1 MKFRKKLLRT
11 SLLIAGTFL
20 LLSSGCKSVFLSPS
34 EAETQTPAITITP
47 VIEPSISPTPTEISG
62 PMAAIVNGEGI
73 PLDFFESEVA
83 RYKLAMQNL
92 GVELP
97 AEEVII
103 ETVLNDLIEQV
114 LLSQAAREGGY
125 ELTDALIAER
135 TTNLA
140 EEMGGQA
147 VLDEWMVAQGY
158 TSQQFETS
166 MRLSIGAA
174 WQRNAIIETVTE
186 AVEQVHARQIFART
200 EAGANRAFTSLN
212 SGADFDDLAWEFNP
226 ETGGELG
233 WFPRGYL
240 TVPQVE
246 EAAFTLPVGQY
257 SEIIASELG
266 YHIVMVIERSDS
278 RLLTTDALQTLQRQ
292 ALSDWIT
299 AAVDQAQF
307 EVLVP

>member
-1 MKFRKKLLRT
+1 
-11 SLLIAGTFL
+11 
-20 LLSSGCKSVFLSPS
+20 
-34 EAETQTPAITITP
+34 
-47 VIEPSISPTPTEISG
+47 
-62 PMAAIVNGEGI
+62 MAAIVNGEGL

-125 ELTDALIAER
+125 GLTDVLIAER
-135 TTNLA
+135 TANLA

-147 VLDEWMVAQGY
+147 VLDEWMAAQGY
-158 TSQQFETS
+158 TPQQFETS

-174 WQRNAIIETVTE
+174 WQRNAVIATVPE

-212 SGADFDDLAWEFNP
+212 SGAEFDDLAWEFNP

-257 SEIIASELG
+257 SEIITSELG

-278 RLLTTDALQTLQRQ
+278 RLLTTDAWQTLQRQ

-299 AAVDQAQF
+299 AAVDQAQI

>member
-20 LLSSGCKSVFLSPS
+20 LLLSGCQSVFLPPT
-34 EAETQTPAITITP
+34 EAETQSPAITNTP
-47 VIEPSISPTPTEISG
+47 VIEASISPTPTEISG

-73 PLDFFESEVA
+73 PLDFFDSEVA

-103 ETVLNDLIEQV
+103 ETVLNDLIEQL
-114 LLSQAAREGGY
+114 LLSQAAREGSY

-135 TTNLA
+135 TANLA

-158 TSQQFETS
+158 TPQQFETS

-174 WQRNAIIETVTE
+174 WQRNAIIETVPE

-212 SGADFDDLAWEFNP
+212 SGAEFDDLAWEFNP

-233 WFPRGYL
+233 WFSRGYL

-266 YHIVMVIERSDS
+266 YHIVMVIESSDS

-299 AAVDQAQF
+299 AAVDKAQI